1 MLLALPQKPPLS
13 KRGESSRR
21 VLVTCDETNTGSKK
35 IIEYNGGVFENAVEA
50 ESPIKKLRYWIDID

>member
-1 MLLALPQKPPLS
+1 MRLGLEKARDLGL
-13 KRGESSRR
+13 RR
-21 VLVTCDETNTGSKK
+21 VLVTCDETNIGSKK